1 MDDADLLG
9 RLEQL
14 EETHRDAGGVLYRR
28 TLPVSVRQRT
38 DSGRQMRFDQGTPA
52 DEP

>member
-28 TLPVSVRQRT
+28 TLRASVWQRT
-38 DSGRQMRFDQGTPA
+38 DSGWQMRFHQGAPTDGP
-52 DEP
+52 